1 MKRFIALSLLS
12 AGIVFAQTGMQGGS
26 DGLHQVNAKTLGQW
40 NFSFGLG
47 GNFSLDSWSL
57 SRGGEFTDNDGNKYS
72 FNADDASLSG
82 NVNLGIGLLDF
93 WDIGASLPVYYDHAN
108 SEKGSEVS
116 DAMWT
121 SGIGDVDVWTKVR
134 VPFSEDFPLDVATFL
149 EMYIPSGTDGAG
161 VRPRHAWYLNDK
173 GSTSAYSAQ
182 GIALS
187 ASLALTLDFSKIGF
201 PLRWNLSGGFLKALA
216 DDASNVVSYATGL
229 NLIPNN
235 AVDFFVEFSGEM
247 RVEKSDYPRDP
258 VVDPMLITPG
268 FRAHFGEHVD
278 LTFGLDLAARFFK
291 NFAYDP
297 DEEMSGCENYK
308 VKFSKDGKTANYC
321 YTSTPLI
328 GASAALVWH
337 FNARKK
343 SLEEPEVL
351 KKGEKIA
358 SKKWV
363 DSDGDG
369 IPDVNDKCPYSKPGV
384 KVDSLGCGLDSDGD
398 GVIDDDDK
406 CPDTP
411 KGVKVNDVGCVGDSD
426 NDGVMDDVDKCPATP
441 KGFAVDS
448 LGCPADAD
456 KDGVADMLD
465 QCPGTPDGIA
475 VTPDGCPVD
484 SDADGVADYLD
495 KCPNTQKGA
504 KVDSLGCPID
514 TDNDGVFDGIDK
526 CPNTQKGA
534 KVDSVGCEPDFD
546 HDGVPDG
553 IDRCPNTP
561 EGYEVDSVGC
571 IKDTDHDGVPDQNDQ
586 CPNTPAGITV
596 DSVGCA
602 LDFDRDGVPD
612 QIDQCP
618 NTKLGAK
625 VDSVG
630 CDLDSDHDGVP
641 DGLDKCPDTKEGAPV
656 DSVGCSLDSDGDF
669 VPDYKDQ
676 CPNTPKGISVDAKGC
691 PASKKEDLV
700 ALARGLTFSGKS
712 ATLSKGSA
720 NTLANIVRLMK
731 KVPTLN
737 IEVQGVVGGNGNAE
751 KNKKLAQDR
760 ADAVKDA
767 LVAKGIDAKRFRTT
781 SFSGE
786 EAAQKGGKIEH
797 IDLVSFE

>member
-12 AGIVFAQTGMQGGS
+12 AGIAFAQTGLQGGS

-47 GNFSLDSWSL
+47 GDFSLDSWSL
-57 SRGGEFTDNDGNKYS
+57 SRGGEFTDENGKKYA

-82 NVNLGIGLLDF
+82 NVNLGIGLLGF

-108 SEKGSEVS
+108 SDKGSDVS
-116 DAMWT
+116 DPMWS
-121 SGIGDVDVWTKVR
+121 SGIGDVDVWTKLR
-134 VPFSEDFPLDVATFL
+134 VPFSDDFFLGVATL
-149 EMYIPSGTDGAG
+149 LQMYVPSGTDGAG
-161 VRPRHAWYLNDK
+161 VRPRHAWYLDDD
-173 GSTSAYSAQ
+173 GATSAYSGE
-182 GIALS
+182 GIGLS
-187 ASLALTLDFSKIGF
+187 ASLALSLDFSKFGF
-201 PLRWNLSGGFLKALA
+201 PLRWNLSGGFLKAMA
-216 DDASNVVSYATGL
+216 HDVSNVVTYATGL

-235 AVDFFVEFSGEM
+235 TVDFFVEFSGEM
-247 RVEKSDYPRDP
+247 RVEKSNYPRDP
-258 VVDPMLITPG
+258 MVDPMLITPG
-268 FRAHFGEHVD
+268 FRAHFGDHVD
-278 LTFGLDLAARFFK
+278 LAVGIDFAARLFK
-291 NFAYDP
+291 NFGYDP
-297 DEEMSGCENYK
+297 EDEMENCADYQ
-308 VKFSKDGKTANYC
+308 VQYRNEGSKASYC

-328 GASAALVWH
+328 AGTAALVWH
-337 FNARKK
+337 FGARSKTF
-343 SLEEPEVL
+343 EEPTVI
-351 KKGEKIA
+351 KKNEKIA
-358 SKKWV
+358 SKKFV

-369 IPDVNDKCPYSKPGV
+369 IPDVNDKCPYSKPNV

-411 KGVKVNDVGCVGDSD
+411 KGVKVNDIGCVGDSD
-426 NDGVMDDVDKCPATP
+426 NDGIMDDVDKCPATP

-448 LGCPADAD
+448 LGCPSDSD
-456 KDGVADMLD
+456 HDGVADMLD
-465 QCPGTPDGIA
+465 QCPGTKEGLEVSPN
-475 VTPDGCPVD
+475 GCPVD
-484 SDADGVADYLD
+484 RDADGVPDYLD
-495 KCPNTQKGA
+495 KCADTPKGAKVDTLGCPIDTDKDGVFDGLDQCPNTQKGA
-504 KVDSLGCPID
+504 KVDSLGC
-514 TDNDGVFDGIDK
+514 
-526 CPNTQKGA
+526 
-534 KVDSVGCEPDFD
+534 EPDFD
-546 HDGVPDG
+546 KDGVPDG

-561 EGYEVDSVGC
+561 EGFEVDSLGC
-571 IKDTDHDGVPDQNDQ
+571 VKDSDHDGVPDKNDQ
-586 CPNTPAGITV
+586 CPKTPAGITV

-602 LDFDRDGVPD
+602 LDFDRDNVPD

-630 CDLDSDHDGVP
+630 CEIDSDKDGVP
-641 DGLDKCPDTKEGAPV
+641 DGLDKCPDTKAGAPV
-656 DSVGCSLDSDGDF
+656 DSIGCSLDSDGDY

-700 ALARGLTFSGKS
+700 ALARGLTFTGKTAS
-712 ATLSKGSA
+712 LSKGSA
-720 NTLANIVRLMK
+720 NTVANIVRLMK

-737 IEVQGVVGGNGNAE
+737 IEIQGVVGGNGNAE

-760 ADAVKDA
+760 AQAVKDA
-767 LVAKGIDAKRFRTT
+767 LVAKGIEAKRFRTT

-797 IDLVSFE
+797 IELVSFE